1 MHTPFV
7 SHLQFLLI
15 AFFCLLSGECLAQ
28 ARRPLTLEECVRL
41 AKGESPAAQI
51 SGLDLQA
58 AQADYRAFLA
68 SLKPQVFL
76 SGDLPGFR
84 RSITGVLQDNGQ
96 TLFKTQSQAF
106 STASLSFSQILPMT
120 GGRVSV
126 FSSLASFTFIDT
138 MGFTTWQT
146 APIGI
151 RLNQPIFALN
161 RFKWDKRERDLEQNL
176 ANVSYIQE
184 LEDAA
189 VEVTQLFFDA
199 LVAEAN
205 VRQAQTNVT
214 NNDTIYQLSAGRF
227 DVGRIAENELLQS
240 ELTLMNARAD
250 LAAAKLDY
258 QQSIQRLNTF
268 LGFGMGTRLQ
278 LLTPGPGELMPIDP
292 EQAVLQARRYGQ
304 LIQFHR
310 LQEMRA
316 ERAMRQAQRENRLQ
330 ADLVA
335 SFGLNQT
342 GISPGEAYRN
352 LEDQETF
359 SIGISLPI
367 VQWGAGKAEL
377 AAARYRQES
386 LTQTIEQQQTS
397 FANDIYYR
405 SLQIEQLRQQLE
417 ISARSDTV
425 AQKRYLI
432 TKNRYLVG
440 KVSIQDLFIAQQE
453 KDRARVAYYA
463 NLRNYWLALA
473 QLRADTLFDFERGE
487 PLQGRRSEE

>member
-1 MHTPFV
+1 MRTSFHCYRQLLFISLFV
-7 SHLQFLLI
+7 
-15 AFFCLLSGECLAQ
+15 LLSGECLAQ
-28 ARRPLTLEECVRL
+28 ARRPLSLEDCVRL
-41 AKGESPAAQI
+41 AKGESPAAKI

-120 GGRVSV
+120 GGRISV
-126 FSSLASFTFIDT
+126 FSSLASFSFIDT
-138 MGFTTWQT
+138 MGFTTWQA

-161 RFKWDKRERDLEQNL
+161 RFKWDKRARDLEQNL
-176 ANVSYIQE
+176 ARVSYIQE

-189 VEVTQLFFDA
+189 VEATRLFFDA

-205 VRQAQTNVT
+205 AKQAQTNVV
-214 NNDTIYQLSAGRF
+214 NNDTIYQLSTGRF
-227 DVGRIAENELLQS
+227 EVGRIAENELLQS

-250 LAAAKLDY
+250 LAAANLDY
-258 QQSIQRLNTF
+258 QQSIQRLKTF
-268 LGFGMGTRLQ
+268 LGFAMETRFQ
-278 LLTPGPGELMPIDP
+278 LMTPSPGVLIPIDP
-292 EQAVLQARRYGQ
+292 EQAVQQARRYGQ
-304 LIQFHR
+304 LIQRHR
-310 LQEMRA
+310 LQEMQA
-316 ERAMRQAQRENRLQ
+316 ERAMREAQQENRLQ

-342 GISPGEAYRN
+342 GASPGEAYRN

-359 SIGISLPI
+359 SIGLSLPI
-367 VQWGAGKAEL
+367 VQWGAGKAAL

-397 FANDIYYR
+397 FANDVYFR
-405 SLQIEQLRQQLE
+405 SLQIEQLRLQLD

-453 KDRARVAYYA
+453 KDRARVAYYD
-463 NLRNYWLALA
+463 NLRTYWLAIA
-473 QLRADTLFDFERGE
+473 QLRADTLFDFETGQ
-487 PLQGRRSEE
+487 PLQGEE